1 MRRLL
6 SRLVHNWPLKLAAVG
21 LATILYGGLVVSQST
36 STLAVTIPIDVRGYP
51 PDSFLLTIPDPVTE
65 IRYFAPSGTRP
76 LQSDF
81 EATVDISGVQP
92 GSGPQRVPVRVVAID
107 ERITVV
113 GVQPSAVTIDLDRL
127 GRKQVDVVVEHGPT
141 PGGLELGDPTVD
153 PVQVEVSGPASVIS
167 RVVAARASV
176 IIQPSGIDVDQDF
189 DLVPVDELGDAVGQV
204 DVEPRAAHVTIPVF
218 SDRETRTLPVNAVVS
233 GDPAAGFEIESVTV
247 EPPVVLVEGDADQL
261 AELVSV
267 DTQPLPMGGVSSDR
281 TFEVDL
287 ALPTGVLVVGE
298 GRVAVTVTLRPV
310 TETRTFNA
318 GVRLIGAGR
327 GLSYSLEVD
336 RVLVTLGGSV
346 ADLDRLSGQ
355 ALVLDLD
362 VGGLGPG
369 TVSVPVGVDL
379 PTGVTLVSTTPA
391 EIEVTI
397 TSSSA
402 TPSPSPVG

>member
-6 SRLVHNWPLKLAAVG
+6 NRLVHNWPLKLAAVG

-36 STLAVTIPIDVRGYP
+36 STLAVAIPIDVRGYP

-76 LQSDF
+76 LESDF
-81 EATVDISGVQP
+81 EASVDISGVQP
-92 GSGPQRVPVRVVAID
+92 GSGPQRVPVRVVSID

-127 GRKQVDVVVEHGPT
+127 DRKQVDVVVENGPT
-141 PGGLELGDPTVD
+141 PGGLELGEPIVD
-153 PVQVEVSGPASVIS
+153 PVRVEVSGPASVIS

-204 DVEPRAAHVTIPVF
+204 DVEPRAAHITIPVF
-218 SDRETRTLPVNAVVS
+218 SDRETRTLPVNAVLS
-233 GDPAAGFEIESVTV
+233 GDPAAGFEIESVTL

-267 DTQPLPMGGVSSDR
+267 DTQPIPMGGVSSDR
-281 TFEVDL
+281 TIEVDL
-287 ALPTGVLVVGE
+287 ELPTGVLVVGE

-327 GLSYSLEVD
+327 GLSYSLEID

-362 VGGLGPG
+362 VSALGPG
-369 TVSVPVGVDL
+369 TVSLPVGVDL
-379 PTGVTLVSTTPA
+379 PTGVTLVSTTPD
-391 EIEVTI
+391 EIQVTI

-402 TPSPSPVG
+402 SPSPSPVG